1 MVHASLPSLK
11 SAIIMVPIIISK
23 SILSFEKHNITF
35 LGVCRAFIV
44 KKDID
49 KIIKC
54 HSFRMQT
61 ITDHCT
67 FLGNCSP
74 TPPLSQH

>member
-11 SAIIMVPIIISK
+11 SAIIMVPTIISK

-35 LGVCRAFIV
+35 LGVCRSFIV

-54 HSFRMQT
+54 HSFQMQS
-61 ITDHCT
+61 ITDRYT
-67 FLGNCSP
+67 FLGNCPP
-74 TPPLSQH
+74 TLP